1 MSFALGSS
9 AAIAPTRVRAHRAPA
24 GPARRARA
32 PVRARAASGSKDAS
46 EPPSRREVLAAPGL
60 AALTAQL
67 WLPGSASAKSPAGA
81 KQAAAGPPGIPGVK
95 PVSLGYDEW
104 TTDLSAFGPP
114 AGPLGGSV
122 GCTDYAQ
129 FKPVIQGFIDGVKSG
144 ECPPWAKDASRG
156 FLLREEGG
164 NRVMLT
170 ILIPAGEAQKDG
182 LAFFIDKGPKAN
194 PLWAESDKTWKDP
207 AVPIQATASTGFLI
221 RGAPP
226 ESMKGKWF
234 GQYRLGWNG
243 KVEDWV
249 PLFTSPE
256 ATDFHNSVG
265 IPFSVA
271 HEIVRGPGNT
281 YATKAKTGIEVFH
294 LFNSKRGGE
303 ELAKVF
309 TPESPFF
316 AGEKR
321 YVGPY
326 EQTLWKIED
335 DIIFKA

>member
-1 MSFALGSS
+1 M
-9 AAIAPTRVRAHRAPA
+9 
-24 GPARRARA
+24 
-32 PVRARAASGSKDAS
+32 
-46 EPPSRREVLAAPGL
+46 
-60 AALTAQL
+60 
-67 WLPGSASAKSPAGA
+67 
-81 KQAAAGPPGIPGVK
+81 
-95 PVSLGYDEW
+95 
-104 TTDLSAFGPP
+104 
-114 AGPLGGSV
+114 
-122 GCTDYAQ
+122 
-129 FKPVIQGFIDGVKSG
+129 IQGFIDGVKSG

-170 ILIPAGEAQKDG
+170 ILIPAGKAQKDG

-294 LFNSKRGGE
+294 PLQLQARRR

-335 DIIFKA
+335 DIIFKAWGGTRRDASKTPESRLYRRKRRASAPKKQEKNTRDGLPDATSRRGVPRIISVIITKETHRIT

>member
-1 MSFALGSS
+1 MFALLGASTV
-9 AAIAPTRVRAHRAPA
+9 IAPTRVRAHRAPA
-24 GPARRARA
+24 GPSRRVRV
-32 PVRARAASGSKDAS
+32 PVRARASSGSKNAD
-46 EPPSRREVLAAPGL
+46 ERPSRREVLAAPGL

-67 WLPGSASAKSPAGA
+67 WFPGSASANSPAAA
-81 KQAAAGPPGIPGVK
+81 KQAAGPPGIPGIK
-95 PVSLGYDEW
+95 PVSVGYDDW

-114 AGPLGGSV
+114 SGPLGGSV

-129 FKPVIQGFIDGVKSG
+129 FKPVIQGFIDGIKSG

-170 ILIPAGEAQKDG
+170 VLIPAGKAQKDG

-194 PLWAESDKTWKDP
+194 PLWEEANKTWRDP
-207 AVPIQATASTGFLI
+207 AVPIEATASTGFLI

-243 KVEDWV
+243 KVQDWV
-249 PLFTSPE
+249 PQFTSPE

-271 HEIVRGPGNT
+271 HEIVRAPGNT

-309 TPESPFF
+309 TPDSPFF
-316 AGEKR
+316 ADER
-321 YVGPY
+321 YIGPY

-335 DIIFKA
+335 DIIFNA